1 MSMDVQKDDSAKTSL
16 VEFARET
23 QREIAKVSWPT
34 RKETLMTTAAIVV
47 MALVAGAFFLAV
59 DSALGAVI
67 SRVLGMNS

>member
-1 MSMDVQKDDSAKTSL
+1 MDVQKTEAAKTNL

-23 QREIAKVSWPT
+23 QREIAKVNWPS

-47 MALVAGAFFLAV
+47 MALIAGAFFLAV